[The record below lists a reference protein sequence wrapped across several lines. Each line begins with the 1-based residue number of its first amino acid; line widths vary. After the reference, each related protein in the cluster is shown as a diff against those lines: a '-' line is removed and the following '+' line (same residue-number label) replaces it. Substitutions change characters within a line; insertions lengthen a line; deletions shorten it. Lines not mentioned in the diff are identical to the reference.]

1 MKRHD
6 ERYQRLQGV
15 PGHTSPREIRSAPH
29 GVVLSPPNGRKRVR
43 IGARVV
49 CCVCDDLGGVPR
61 AVRQAIGSF
70 YARMTRG

>member
-29 GVVLSPPNGRKRVR
+29 CLVLLSPNVRKRVR
-43 IGARVV
+43 IGARL
-49 CCVCDDLGGVPR
+49 CL
-61 AVRQAIGSF
+61 
-70 YARMTRG
+70 